1 MILEKETALFNENAI
16 DSGIEEAGTKATNYL
31 SADSTGIMVEAMNGS
46 IETPSTATGQ
56 NVFISNTAVN
66 VRDGQTVLARF
77 GADGAQVGQSGTAH
91 SVIDANGQRFYA
103 SDGTTLLANIGY
115 GEGNTQ
121 SGTLADAPYYTMGKR
136 IGTIGN
142 YSMAEGTDTTA
153 SGYASHAE
161 NAQTYA
167 TGYASHAEG
176 SLSTAS
182 GNTAHAEG
190 SASTA
195 SADAS
200 HAEGVSTAS
209 ADYAH
214 SEGYGTIASGAGSH
228 AQNFYTTAGYDA
240 QTAIGKYNDNQ
251 STSAFEIGNGSSGG
265 SPHNA
270 FTVDWEGNVNMQGSL
285 TLNGSEMKDYVIAE
299 GQASNWLYR
308 KWKSGKI
315 EAWLQDT
322 TITISKTTAVGNVYR
337 CSWNHAIASGV
348 GFSSAPQVFLTV
360 GQDAQYVFGVNGK
373 ASSAT
378 AISGYAFRANASSN
392 TSTVTIN
399 IYAVGY

>member
-31 SADSTGIMVEAMNGS
+31 SADSTGIMVEAMTGT

-66 VRDGQTVLARF
+66 VRDGQTVLASF
-77 GADGAQVGQSGTAH
+77 GANGAQVGQSGKAH
-91 SVIDANGQRFYA
+91 SVIDADGQRFYA
-103 SDGTTLLANIGY
+103 RNGTTQLANIGY
-115 GEGNTQ
+115 GNAIIDGGSTAVIPYFTFGNRAAN
-121 SGTLADAPYYTMGKR
+121 SV
-136 IGTIGN
+136 IGGL
-142 YSMAEGTDTTA
+142 SFAEGSYNES
-153 SGYASHAE
+153 SGYC
-161 NAQTYA
+161 
-167 TGYASHAEG
+167 SHAEG
-176 SLSTAS
+176 FETEAS
-182 GNTAHAEG
+182 GHY
-190 SASTA
+190 
-195 SADAS
+195 S
-200 HAEGVSTAS
+200 HAEGNSTHAQGENS
-209 ADYAH
+209 HAEGGIAYAVGDHSH
-214 SEGYGTIASGAGSH
+214 SEGYRTEASAEASH
-228 AQNFYTTAGYDA
+228 AQNYNTIAGYPH
-240 QTAIGKYNDNQ
+240 QTVIGRYNDNQ
-251 STSAFEIGNGSSGG
+251 SDTAFEIGNGSNG

-270 FTVDWEGNVNMQGSL
+270 FVVDWDGNVSIQGSL
-285 TLNGSEMKDYVIAE
+285 TLNGSVMDDYVIDE

-378 AISGYAFRANASSN
+378 AISGYAFRANASSS